1 MGEVQLGS
9 SLQVV
14 TTVAGQIVQ
23 SLAEQR
29 VGRRE
34 AATGTGEVQI
44 TPVRGP
50 SNWTCHIIDR
60 WTLKIDRCI
69 NILILIVSDT
79 ASTFPL
85 SGVRCHALVT
95 TSHY

>member
-29 VGRRE
+29 AGRRE
-34 AATGTGEVQI
+34 DGDN
-44 TPVRGP
+44 
-50 SNWTCHIIDR
+50 SDNF
-60 WTLKIDRCI
+60 
-69 NILILIVSDT
+69 NI
-79 ASTFPL
+79 A
-85 SGVRCHALVT
+85 GY
-95 TSHY
+95 SHR

>member
-34 AATGTGEVQI
+34 DGD
-44 TPVRGP
+44 
-50 SNWTCHIIDR
+50 SSDR
-60 WTLKIDRCI
+60 AISCQI
-69 NILILIVSDT
+69 NIIY
-79 ASTFPL
+79 
-85 SGVRCHALVT
+85 LVT
-95 TSHY
+95 AIDDHLNPYDPYYR

>member
-34 AATGTGEVQI
+34 DGD
-44 TPVRGP
+44 
-50 SNWTCHIIDR
+50 SSDR
-60 WTLKIDRCI
+60 AISCQI
-69 NILILIVSDT
+69 NIIY
-79 ASTFPL
+79 P
-85 SGVRCHALVT
+85 HNN
-95 TSHY
+95 

>member
-29 VGRRE
+29 AARRE
-34 AATGTGEVQI
+34 DGDSSDRAISYFQI
-44 TPVRGP
+44 TP
-50 SNWTCHIIDR
+50 IDDQLNPYDPYYR
-60 WTLKIDRCI
+60 
-69 NILILIVSDT
+69 
-79 ASTFPL
+79 
-85 SGVRCHALVT
+85 
-95 TSHY
+95 

>member
-34 AATGTGEVQI
+34 AATRTGDPDEAWLQDV
-44 TPVRGP
+44 
-50 SNWTCHIIDR
+50 
-60 WTLKIDRCI
+60 
-69 NILILIVSDT
+69 
-79 ASTFPL
+79 
-85 SGVRCHALVT
+85 
-95 TSHY
+95 